1 MITLTKDGKKM
12 TVSTELQASVFLRN
26 GYTEVKAEAKAEAK
40 AEEPVEED
48 AKIAEPKKRRRRKSE

>member
-26 GYTEVKAEAKAEAK
+26 GYTVVKAEAKAEG
-40 AEEPVEED
+40 PVEED
-48 AKIAEPKKRRRRKSE
+48 VKIAEPKKRRRRKSE